1 VNWIWE
7 NLGLLA
13 DLTLSHLELSI
24 PPIILSFVL
33 SVPLGWVANRYA
45 FSRAALLTIAGLLYA
60 VPSLPLLIV
69 LPLIV
74 GTGLRSPV
82 NIIIALTLYGM
93 ALMVRS
99 TADALAAV
107 DPDVKQSATAVG
119 FSAWTRFWSVE
130 FPLAGPVLL
139 AGLRV
144 VVVSTVS
151 LVTVGGVLGI
161 SGLGLLFTDG
171 LQRTILAEII
181 AGIVLTVVLA
191 LVLDGLLVLL
201 GRALMPWTRAQSTST
216 SRRALRKAVVT
227 A

>member
-1 VNWIWE
+1 MNWIWE

-33 SVPLGWVANRYA
+33 SIPIGWVANRYA

-119 FSAWTRFWSVE
+119 FSGWTRFWSVE

-201 GRALMPWTRAQSTST
+201 GRALMPWTRTQSTSA
-216 SRRALRKAVVT
+216 SRRALRRAVVT

>member
-1 VNWIWE
+1 MNWILQ
-7 NLGLLA
+7 NLSLIG
-13 DLTLSHLELSI
+13 DQTLTHLRLSVPPIVLSLVLSI
-24 PPIILSFVL
+24 PI
-33 SVPLGWVANRYA
+33 GWFANRYRL
-45 FSRAALLTIAGLLYA
+45 SRTVLLAVAGLLYA
-60 VPSLPLLIV
+60 VPSLPLLF
-69 LPLIV
+69 LIPSII

-82 NIIIALTLYGM
+82 NIIVALTLYGM

-107 DPDVKQSATAVG
+107 DEDIKQSATAVG
-119 FSAWTRFWSVE
+119 FGGWTRFWQVE

-161 SGLGLLFTDG
+161 GGLGALFTDAF
-171 LQRTILAEII
+171 QRSIYAEII
-181 AGIVLTVVLA
+181 AGIVLVVVIA

-201 GRALMPWTRAQSTST
+201 GRVLMPWTRATRVPG
-216 SRRALRKAVVT
+216 RRAQRRMVLSQ
-227 A
+227 